1 MKIGHFWGSLLNTK
15 IVIDLLIPW
24 NKMKVTIPYYYNI
37 VLNVIKT
44 SFYVELMKD
53 SKLRVFTILDRVEI
67 ETYILYFYFYNF
79 LKTF

>member
-15 IVIDLLIPW
+15 IVIDLLIPRY
-24 NKMKVTIPYYYNI
+24 KMKVTIPYYCNI

-53 SKLRVFTILDRVEI
+53 SKLWVFTILDRVEI
-67 ETYILYFYFYNF
+67 EIYI
-79 LKTF
+79 